1 MQTNASALPRQVDHT
16 TLRAVQT
23 GSQVSNCNAAIAESS
38 TCVLMLFSDLDES
51 QRKENEA
58 IMPSE
63 ILEPGRSYLACPI
76 FIHR

>member
-23 GSQVSNCNAAIAESS
+23 GSQVSNAAIAESS